1 MEVQITNENFES
13 LKNGNLPLVLDFWA
27 TWCGPCR
34 MVSPI
39 LSELAEKYEARK
51 TERQTEKPSLLG
63 TLGKAK
69 EAQKDHP
76 AKVKPGKVQEAV
88 I

>member
-1 MEVQITNENFES
+1 MVRSVHAAE
-13 LKNGNLPLVLDFWA
+13 
-27 TWCGPCR
+27 
-34 MVSPI
+34 VSPSEQ
-39 LSELAEKYEARK
+39 LSDNVYHYDGKDRVFELAEKYEARK

-69 EAQKDHP
+69 EAQKDQP
-76 AKVKPGKVQEAV
+76 IKAKSGKVQEAV

>member
-1 MEVQITNENFES
+1 MMVRSVNAAE
-13 LKNGNLPLVLDFWA
+13 
-27 TWCGPCR
+27 
-34 MVSPI
+34 VSPSEQ
-39 LSELAEKYEARK
+39 LSDNVYHYDGKDRVFELAEKYEARK

-76 AKVKPGKVQEAV
+76 AKVKSGKGQEAV